1 MAVTRFGSQ
10 VVPKDSTQKTGYM
23 FYPVQSFPILG
34 LVANAT
40 FAAVAAGM
48 PTLIQ
53 AAETTAATIVSAPQF
68 VPADLDTSETCYVSI
83 GYASQTTATTATVTW
98 AVTYQDIAAGDTIT
112 TPAVT
117 CAAVAGVTL
126 STVVGYFTYSASAA
140 MSTKPTPGN
149 LLAFKIITD
158 PLVADTLMIA
168 GIKMQYT
175 KRFL

>member
-1 MAVTRFGSQ
+1 MAVSRFTSQ
-10 VVPKDSTQKTGYM
+10 VVPKDATEKIGYM
-23 FYPVQSFPILG
+23 FYPVSAFPTAG

-40 FAAVAAGM
+40 YAVVAAGM

-53 AAETTAATIVSAPQF
+53 AAETTAATLVSQPAF
-68 VPADLDTSETCYVSI
+68 VPNDLDTSETCYVSL
-83 GYASQTTATTATVTW
+83 GYASQTTDTTATVTW
-98 AVTYQDIAAGDTIT
+98 AVTYQDIGAGDTIT

-117 CAAVAGVTL
+117 CAAIAGVTL

-149 LLAFKIITD
+149 LLAFKIVTD